1 MDYVIQENT
10 GMFNDEKRH
19 FFPRAA
25 STHQISTKELIQNA
39 TGLRQGEME
48 KVLPELRDQIIKYV
62 KMGHTVKIDGLGVFS
77 PALKFEDK
85 GVNST
90 EMMSDEEVKKF
101 YKNKSVVFDTV
112 NFSIDAEWKREM
124 RRSKPVSK
132 QGFIFSNSDKGPIED
147 RIARTKAYLEEHGY
161 ITIGQYARLHGM
173 ANSSAQK
180 EMQILKLNAEYG
192 FGKGA
197 GGHMVLVK

>member
-39 TGLRQGEME
+39 AGLRQGEME

-90 EMMSDEEVKKF
+90 EMMSDEEVKEF

-124 RRSKPVSK
+124 RRYKPVSK
-132 QGFIFSNSDKGPIED
+132 QGFIFTNGDRGSLED
-147 RIARTKAYLEEHGY
+147 RIAKTKAYLERKGY
-161 ITIGQYARLHGM
+161 ITIDQYATLHGM
-173 ANSSAQK
+173 PKSSAQK
-180 EMQILKLNAEYG
+180 EMQTLKEKAKYG
-192 FGKGA
+192 FRKGA
-197 GGHMVLVK
+197 GGHMVLAQ